1 MNTDTIALSLP
12 YIITIGISSGLFAGL
27 ISTLGNIL
35 IAYFNKKTERKIE
48 AEKYRNSINE
58 YRYKEMHKYLKNLC
72 DIPSKVYTEEY
83 KKLIEDSNKEYEQVM
98 SIYRKVLPLL
108 DKELKETLIAVLN
121 EVDTISHALTEFLYT
136 NKEVKYDTNDLI
148 GARNSV
154 KNKLTEI
161 LQSQLAILLAQGNKR
176 I

>member
-1 MNTDTIALSLP
+1 
-12 YIITIGISSGLFAGL
+12 
-27 ISTLGNIL
+27 
-35 IAYFNKKTERKIE
+35 
-48 AEKYRNSINE
+48 
-58 YRYKEMHKYLKNLC
+58 
-72 DIPSKVYTEEY
+72 
-83 KKLIEDSNKEYEQVM
+83 M